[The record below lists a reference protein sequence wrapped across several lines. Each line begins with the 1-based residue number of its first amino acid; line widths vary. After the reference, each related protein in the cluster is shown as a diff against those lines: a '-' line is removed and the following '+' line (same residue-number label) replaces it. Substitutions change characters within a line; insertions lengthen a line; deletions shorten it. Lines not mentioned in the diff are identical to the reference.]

1 MQDLRM
7 QERFE
12 IEVLDLLNRDRILA
26 KLVFCGGTM
35 LRLCHGLDR
44 YSVDLD
50 FWLAVNINRTNLF
63 NRIGETLGR
72 RYKLTDAENKFY
84 TLLFEVKSASCP
96 SRLKIEIRKKRRTI
110 ETEKAIAFSS
120 HAATQVLVTAASLP
134 AMMSAK
140 VEAFLDRREI
150 RDVFDI
156 EFLYKKGIALPPDP
170 DTRQKLLRTIGGLK
184 KSDYTVKLGSLLE
197 SDVRRYYATENFKI
211 LKSALKQPG
220 G

>member
-1 MQDLRM
+1 M

-35 LRLCHGLDR
+35 LRLCHGLNR

-50 FWLAVNINRTNLF
+50 FWMTVNINRVYLF
-63 NRIGETLGR
+63 NRIKEILAR
-72 RYKLTDAENKFY
+72 QYKLTDAENKFF
-84 TLLFEVKSASCP
+84 TLLFEVKSASYP
-96 SRLKIEIRKKRRTI
+96 SRLKIEIRKKRRAV

-120 HAATQVLVTAASLP
+120 HAKTQVLVFAASLP

-140 VEAFLDRREI
+140 IEAFLDRLEI

-156 EFLYKKGIALPPDP
+156 EFLYKKGIALPADP
-170 DTRQKLLRTIGGLK
+170 DTRQKLFRAIDGLK

-197 SDVRRYYATENFKI
+197 ADVRRYYATENFKI
-211 LKSALKQPG
+211 LKSALKQPSG
-220 G
+220 